1 MFAIVQLLFL
11 RFGTGS
17 VWLWGCCVVCV
28 WEGRRDNWKGRM
40 DKWKGRR
47 GTAPVSFFWFAILHC
62 NVWGVHSL
70 ECYWEYYI
78 VAWKPMAVRLFLNK
92 ADKQKTIYAKLQ
104 LAFEMLIAVCF
115 NHVFLAVNIQNN
127 LLIPNNLSN
136 RQKSSTNRLNGC
148 LRFMP

>member
-1 MFAIVQLLFL
+1 MAVGLLFVL
-11 RFGTGS
+11 CLGREKGQVEGKNGQLEGTKGHGACFFFLVRDS
-17 VWLWGCCVVCV
+17 SLQ
-28 WEGRRDNWKGRM
+28 RR
-40 DKWKGRR
+40 
-47 GTAPVSFFWFAILHC
+47 
-62 NVWGVHSL
+62 GVHSL
-70 ECYWEYYI
+70 ECYLAILYCCMEAYGT
-78 VAWKPMAVRLFLNK
+78 VRLFLNK

-115 NHVFLAVNIQNN
+115 NYVFFAVNIQNN